1 MFARFTYTLNKTGLQ
16 DMFDMAN
23 IITAL
28 GSSQRIELLLVLLVV
43 ESPEFVRACFG
54 LTYYTQ
60 CLLHENV
67 VNNSSLSRVKHQQV
81 KQNRSFLLGK
91 AVTGEVQ
98 FQ

>member
-28 GSSQRIELLLVLLVV
+28 CSSQRIELLLVLLVV

-54 LTYYTQ
+54 LTYYTE

-67 VNNSSLSRVKHQQV
+67 VNNSSLSGV
-81 KQNRSFLLGK
+81 FL
-91 AVTGEVQ
+91 
-98 FQ
+98 